1 MRKEVIRSG
10 LDKISELQHQLDLLR
25 AEVEKQR
32 TAQVIVLKNDEAE
45 KEEKEK
51 ESTNKRWRAEEN
63 AVYHFTTDTG
73 KVGVSREYLM
83 DVDNI
88 RYDTHNYFKT
98 KEEAEEYANVLEIE
112 RQLKRFADEH
122 NDKIDWEDF
131 KQDKWYLYYS
141 YRDLKISAAV
151 AMYTKEARVIYFSSK
166 EIAEQAIKT
175 IGEDKIK
182 DYLTY
187 EWQVI

>member
-1 MRKEVIRSG
+1 MSG

-32 TAQVIVLKNDEAE
+32 TAYVIVLKNDEAE
-45 KEEKEK
+45 KEEKEDK
-51 ESTNKRWRAEEN
+51 STNKRWRAEEN

-98 KEEAEEYANVLEIE
+98 KEEAEEYANVLETE
-112 RQLKRFADEH
+112 RQLKKFADEH
-122 NDKIDWEDF
+122 NGKIDWSDINRKNCSLCYNYIRCEVVIIRSCVIKD
-131 KQDKWYLYYS
+131 
-141 YRDLKISAAV
+141 
-151 AMYTKEARVIYFSSK
+151 ARVIYFSSK
-166 EIAEQAIKT
+166 EIAQQAIDE

-187 EWQVI
+187 EW